1 MAINYESALTL
12 KDDIVEELEQM
23 TWKVVPFYTE
33 KDNYRD
39 KDASVDEVV
48 NVLPVFVKGKDGKNK
63 RTDEVDFYQI
73 RVAATFDMK
82 SKMMVEDD
90 FIYFNAKAKDV
101 GLFDDLKRRDRIT
114 VTIDRNAFEYKVGS
128 FAIFP
133 KIVVNSVQKVEK

>member
-12 KDDIVEELEQM
+12 KDNIVEELEQM

-39 KDASVDEVV
+39 KDASVDDVV
-48 NVLPVFVKGKDGKNK
+48 NVLPVFAKGKDGKNK

-73 RVAATFDMK
+73 RVSATFDMK

-90 FIYFNAKAKDV
+90 FIYFNAKDV
-101 GLFDDLKRRDRIT
+101 DLFDDLNRRDRIK
-114 VTIDRNAFEYKVGS
+114 VKIDKSAFEYKLGS

-133 KIVVNSVQKVEK
+133 KIVVSGVERVDK

>member
-12 KDDIVEELEQM
+12 KDDIVKELENM

-33 KDNYRD
+33 KDTFKD

-48 NVLPVFVKGKDGKNK
+48 NELPVFVKGKDGKNR

-73 RVAATFDMK
+73 RVAATFDME

-90 FIYFNAKAKDV
+90 FIYFNAKKVD
-101 GLFDDLKRRDRIT
+101 LLDDLNRRDRIK
-114 VTIDRNAFEYKVGS
+114 VKIDKNAFEYKLGS

-133 KIVVNSVQKVEK
+133 KIVVSNVERAPK